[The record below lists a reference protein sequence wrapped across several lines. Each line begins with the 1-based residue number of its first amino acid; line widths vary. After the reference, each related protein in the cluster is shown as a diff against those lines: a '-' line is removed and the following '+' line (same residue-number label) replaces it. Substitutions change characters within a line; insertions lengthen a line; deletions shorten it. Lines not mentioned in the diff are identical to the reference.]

1 MAGVRFSG
9 LEKVTSAD
17 LTTTDDLVVTDA
29 LTVSGNMAFGNATSD
44 TIGFYGTTAISQR
57 ASSAQSTSLVI
68 SNSIGTAAEVVI
80 EEICNT
86 LTQLGL
92 WKGGA

>member
-1 MAGVRFSG
+1 MTVRIAGLS
-9 LEKVTSAD
+9 EIQSAD
-17 LTTTDDLVVTDA
+17 TTITDDLVVTDA
-29 LTVSGNMAFGNATSD
+29 LTVNGAVALGNAAAD

-68 SNSIGTAAEVVI
+68 SNSIGTAAEAVL

>member
-1 MAGVRFSG
+1 MATLSVGKQIISTTQTLTGNVALGDS
-9 LEKVTSAD
+9 TAD
-17 LTTTDDLVVTDA
+17 L
-29 LTVSGNMAFGNATSD
+29 
-44 TIGFYGTTAISQR
+44 IGFYGTTAISQR
-57 ASSAQSTSLVI
+57 ASSAQATSLVI
-68 SNSIGTAAEVVI
+68 SNSIGTAAEAVI